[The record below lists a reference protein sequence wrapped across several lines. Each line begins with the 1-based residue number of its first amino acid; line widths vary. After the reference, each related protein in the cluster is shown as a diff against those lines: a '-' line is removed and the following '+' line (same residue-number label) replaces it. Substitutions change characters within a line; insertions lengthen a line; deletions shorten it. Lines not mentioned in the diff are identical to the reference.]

1 MQRGELIINSK
12 EAILIVDDEVT
23 YCAVIEE
30 ILRSYGFNT
39 YVANNASEA
48 LLLLEDSLP
57 DLILLDIMM
66 PEIDGIT
73 FVRRIRSNP
82 LWDNIPIIIA
92 SARPM
97 AEGQDSVVDVGANA
111 FLSKPFSA
119 KELRTVLRE
128 FLAVPES
135 GILGT

>member
-1 MQRGELIINSK
+1 LIINSK

-30 ILRSYGFNT
+30 ILRSYGFLT
-39 YVANNASEA
+39 YIANNASEA
-48 LLLLEDSLP
+48 LLLLEDTLP
-57 DLILLDIMM
+57 DLIMLDIMM

-82 LWDNIPIIIA
+82 LWDNIPNIIA
-92 SARPM
+92 SARPLE
-97 AEGQDSVVDVGANA
+97 EGPDSVGDIGANA
-111 FLSKPFSA
+111 YLSKPFSA

-135 GILGT
+135 GILGS